1 MTVPRIYF
9 PENVEKGDRCILGKE
24 NLRYVKSVLRMRNG
38 DRLFLFDGTGFEC
51 EVLIR
56 DFTARDVIVE
66 IVKKERVQDKAIS
79 ITLFQAL
86 PKANKMDFIIR
97 KATELGVDTI
107 IPFHS
112 ARSIPRLSP
121 ETAVL
126 KTLRWQ
132 KIATEA
138 ARQCGAPGVPEIRKI
153 LSLAEALRYSQNPPS
168 PPFPENP
175 PSPPFG
181 KGGLGGFSL
190 EGTLRI
196 IFWEGESE
204 TGLRQV
210 LRDKK
215 HEGIKDFIIVVGP
228 EGGFLRE
235 EVDRA
240 VALGF
245 ISVSLG
251 RQILKVETAALAIL
265 SIIQYEKGIFNNTGG
280 KGQTE

>member
-1 MTVPRIYF
+1 M
-9 PENVEKGDRCILGKE
+9 EKGDRCILGKE

-51 EVLIR
+51 EALIR
-56 DFTARDVIVE
+56 DFTARGVAVE
-66 IVKKERVQDKAIS
+66 IVKKERVADKAIS

-86 PKANKMDFIIR
+86 PKANKMDSIIR
-97 KATELGVDTI
+97 KAAELGVDTI

-132 KIATEA
+132 KIAAEA
-138 ARQCGAPGVPEIRKI
+138 ARQCGASGIPEIRKI
-153 LSLAEALRYSQNPPS
+153 LSLAEVLGYSQ
-168 PPFPENP
+168 
-175 PSPPFG
+175 
-181 KGGLGGFSL
+181 
-190 EGTLRI
+190 EGALRI
-196 IFWEGESE
+196 IFWEEESE
-204 TGLRQV
+204 TGLKQV
-210 LRDKK
+210 LRNKK

>member
-1 MTVPRIYF
+1 M
-9 PENVEKGDRCILGKE
+9 EKGDRCILGEE

-51 EVLIR
+51 EAFIR
-56 DFTARDVIVE
+56 DFTARGVIVE
-66 IVKKERVQDKAIS
+66 VVKKEKVADKAIS
-79 ITLFQAL
+79 INLFQAL
-86 PKANKMDFIIR
+86 PKANKMDSIIR
-97 KATELGVDTI
+97 KAAELGVDTI

-126 KTLRWQ
+126 KKLRWQ
-132 KIATEA
+132 KIAAEA
-138 ARQCGAPGVPEIRKI
+138 ARQCGASGVPEIRKI
-153 LSLAEALRYSQNPPS
+153 LSLAEALGYSQ
-168 PPFPENP
+168 
-175 PSPPFG
+175 
-181 KGGLGGFSL
+181 
-190 EGTLRI
+190 EGALRI
-196 IFWEGESE
+196 IFWEEESE
-204 TGLRQV
+204 TGLKQV

-215 HEGIKDFIIVVGP
+215 HEGIKDFVIVVGP

-240 VALGF
+240 AALGF

-265 SIIQYEKGIFNNTGG
+265 SIIQYEKGIFNIFNGSA
-280 KGQTE
+280 

>member
-24 NLRYVKSVLRMRNG
+24 NLCYVKSVLRMRNG
-38 DRLFLFDGTGFEC
+38 NRLFLFNGTGFEC
-51 EVLIR
+51 EALIR
-56 DFTARDVIVE
+56 DFTARGVIVE
-66 IVKKERVQDKAIS
+66 IVKKERVADKAIS

-86 PKANKMDFIIR
+86 PKANKMDSIIR
-97 KATELGVDTI
+97 KAVELGVDTI
-107 IPFHS
+107 TPFHS

-132 KIATEA
+132 KIAAEA
-138 ARQCGAPGVPEIRKI
+138 ARQCGASGVPEIRKI
-153 LSLAEALRYSQNPPS
+153 LSLAEALSYSQNPPS
-168 PPFPENP
+168 PPFPKG
-175 PSPPFG
+175 G
-181 KGGLGGFSL
+181 KGGFSQK
-190 EGTLRI
+190 GALRI
-196 IFWEGESE
+196 IFWEEESE
-204 TGLRQV
+204 TGLKQV
-210 LRDKK
+210 LQDKK

-235 EVDRA
+235 EVGRA

-265 SIIQYEKGIFNNTGG
+265 SIIQYEKGIFNIFN
-280 KGQTE
+280 ESA